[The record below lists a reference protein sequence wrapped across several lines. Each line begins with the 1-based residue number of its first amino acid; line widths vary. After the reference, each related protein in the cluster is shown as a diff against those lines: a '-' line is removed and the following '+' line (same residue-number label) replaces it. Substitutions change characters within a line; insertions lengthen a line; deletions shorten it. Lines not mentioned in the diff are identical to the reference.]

1 MLIRLSVIMSLKIPA
16 DSCEPAHSNSLRIA
30 WDIGTGW
37 AELEMPSSGGEA
49 TRLPLAK
56 RDNEGAASYVRVR
69 GRGLCV
75 RALSKTNK

>member
-1 MLIRLSVIMSLKIPA
+1 
-16 DSCEPAHSNSLRIA
+16 
-30 WDIGTGW
+30 
-37 AELEMPSSGGEA
+37 MPSSGGEA

-75 RALSKTNK
+75 RALSKTNKS